1 MEWLRDQYLDYMAGR
16 KVDRPMFV
24 ELFGPLVGL
33 EDEWRAQ
40 GASEEEI
47 ALTAFGFD
55 YVRRT
60 TVDVAHGY
68 WPSLPEEVL
77 EDNDEYSLV
86 RDAMGRRMK
95 LSKGK
100 ATIALPLDFPVAT
113 EADWARVKP
122 RYAFDERRFAEGWA
136 DRARRARE
144 DDALV
149 VTGIVGGYDEIRELM
164 GDEEAC
170 VSFYTQPDL
179 IRDMLDTFRRLNHE
193 ILSRIVAEVAVDQLS
208 VHEDFAG
215 KSGPL
220 VGPNIMDEFI
230 GPYYYAAWEEVV
242 GNPSDAARPSGARA
256 ELFRLDS
263 DGNINPIVDSLL
275 AAGINSI
282 IPNEP
287 AAGMDIVA
295 LRERYGPRLK
305 LVGGIDKFAPRTS
318 REAIDRELAYKLQ
331 PKMREGGV
339 VFGLDHRIPNGT
351 PLDLYRYYVRRTR
364 EILGLE
370 PDPEPG
376 WARMAF

>member
-230 GPYYYAAWEEVV
+230 GPYYHAAWEEV
-242 GNPSDAARPSGARA
+242 ARA